1 MSAVEESL
9 TTWAATATDE
19 ELDSGPSFADLGGID
34 LVLAEAETLACGPHL
49 PALLQATAHPDSHAT
64 PEHLGRVLAA
74 VERGF
79 RRPYAAWVLAEAID
93 SLYEQQKL
101 LELCGARIAPVI
113 ARHAEDALS
122 GGQDPAYAQPSVAGL
137 LQLSIAG
144 HTNHRRLL
152 LMLTEITGA
161 EPVDALER
169 LPLLIG
175 VAHDHYNDSGLIDVL
190 QRLEDIDD
198 LPHAA
203 RNDARYELAV
213 ATLRAGLHA
222 QDRDDVLRLLHDAAL
237 RLQFVADAEEG
248 RLDARALGCALDAVF
263 AFTDLD
269 FTTPNPR
276 HADSARSRL
285 TGIAQD
291 LGSAVAQRA
300 AWTSRMHQPRWL
312 EARGLAE
319 AAWAHLGT
327 ILNTTA
333 PHLLEVSWYDAS
345 QVLTSILDIYQAS
358 RAVYTCSGG
367 DNGLGEIVSPPIEA
381 AFIRESGLLKHLN
394 DALRTDPRMTG
405 HPDVGRLTAAVE
417 IRRQALEAGAPAEP
431 PGKSGNGQPQ
441 LASLLTLADSSP
453 DLLDALTQVI
463 DDYERGYGLT
473 GNILLD
479 RQLEELHKLLA
490 RSSGWTRPASTYF
503 SSLISHFLRFMHNRF
518 DAQPD
523 QLGEVTAYLGP
534 HPKGERWLEKAVQD
548 DCLQHLKQVLPPGT
562 VRREEIDTAS
572 GRTDITYTPEP
583 GMRFV
588 IEVKRHLNN
597 WTRNSLEKKYIAQAT
612 NYTATGPPFGIL
624 LVGDHSAHKSGYP
637 DLADSVWTAQRTR
650 SPTETPRLIVVGV
663 LPIARPSPSDLRST

>member
-9 TTWAATATDE
+9 TTWATTATGE
-19 ELDSGPSFADLGGID
+19 QLDSGPTFADLGGIE
-34 LVLAEAETLACGPHL
+34 LVLAEAETLACSPHL
-49 PALLQATAHPDSHAT
+49 PALLQAAAHPDSRAT
-64 PEHLGRVLAA
+64 REQLGHVVAA

-79 RRPYAAWVLAEAID
+79 RRPHAAWVLAEAID
-93 SLYEQQKL
+93 TLYEQPDL
-101 LELCGARIAPVI
+101 LELCGGRVAPVI

-122 GGQDPAYAQPSVAGL
+122 GGQDPAYAHPAVAGL

-152 LMLTEITGA
+152 LMLTEITGD
-161 EPVDALER
+161 EPLNALER

-175 VAHDHYNDSGLIDVL
+175 VAHDHYNDSGLLDVL
-190 QRLEDIDD
+190 QRLEDLDD
-198 LPHAA
+198 LPQAA

-222 QDRDDVLRLLHDAAL
+222 HDQDEVLRLLRDAAL

-263 AFTDLD
+263 AFTGLDL
-269 FTTPNPR
+269 TTPNPY
-276 HADSARSRL
+276 HGDSARSRL
-285 TGIAQD
+285 TEIAQD
-291 LGSAVAQRA
+291 LGSALAQRT
-300 AWTSRMHQPRWL
+300 AWASRMHQPRWL

-319 AAWAHLGT
+319 AAWAHLVA

-333 PHLLEVSWYDAS
+333 PHLLEVSWYNAS
-345 QVLTSILDIYQAS
+345 HVLTNILDIYQAS
-358 RAVYTCSGG
+358 RAVYTHPQG
-367 DNGLGEIVSPPIEA
+367 DNGLGTIVSPPIEA
-381 AFIRESGLLKHLN
+381 AFIRESGLLKHLH
-394 DALRTDPRMTG
+394 DALRTDPHITN
-405 HPDVGRLTAAVE
+405 HPDVGRLAAAVE
-417 IRRQALEAGAPAEP
+417 TRRQALESGAAAEP
-431 PGKSGNGQPQ
+431 PGKFGAGQPR
-441 LASLLTLADSSP
+441 LASLLTLADPSP
-453 DLLDALTQVI
+453 DLLAALTQVI
-463 DDYERGYGLT
+463 DDYERGYALT
-473 GNILLD
+473 GNVLLD
-479 RQLEELHKLLA
+479 RQLEDLYNRLA
-490 RSSGWTRPASTYF
+490 RSSGWTRPASAYF
-503 SSLISHFLRFMHNRF
+503 SSLLSHFLRFMHNRF

-523 QLGEVTAYLGP
+523 QLGELTAYLGP
-534 HPKGERWLEKAVQD
+534 HPEGERWLEKAVQD

-597 WTRNSLEKKYIAQAT
+597 WTRNSIEKKYIAQAA

-624 LVGDHSAHKSGYP
+624 LVGDHSDHKSGYP
-637 DLADSVWTAQRTR
+637 DLADSVWTAQRSR